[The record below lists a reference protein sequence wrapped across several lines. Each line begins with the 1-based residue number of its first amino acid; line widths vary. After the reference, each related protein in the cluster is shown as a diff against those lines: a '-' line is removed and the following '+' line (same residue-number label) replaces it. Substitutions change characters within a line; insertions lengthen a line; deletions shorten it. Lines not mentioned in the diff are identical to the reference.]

1 MSLAEFLAELDSLVR
16 EATKT
21 FAAIQDA
28 DALEAARIEFV
39 GARSGRLKDVQK
51 GLGLVDKADKPAA
64 GKRFNEVKQQIE
76 AALEAAACRLA
87 QKSDVR
93 AETRKFD
100 PTVPGLRPR
109 LGHLHPITQTIEE
122 LKDIMGRL
130 GFTVAEGPEV
140 EDPWHNFQALNIP
153 LEHPA
158 RDPLENFYLA
168 AAEVTAKPQAA
179 SRPHPNPLPK
189 GEGTCSDHLPKGEG
203 TCSDHLPKGEG
214 TCSDHL
220 PKGEGTCSGHL
231 PKGEGTT
238 TKAPQVLAKLQTAA
252 APGGLLLRSQTST
265 VQIRVME
272 KTRPPVR
279 IISLGRVYRPD
290 TADATHFPMFH
301 QIEGLLVDRHV
312 TMSDLKSV
320 LRLFARSAFADDVHI
335 RFRPSFFPFTEPSVE
350 VDMSWQGGWIEM
362 GGAGMVDPNVLSAVG
377 YDPEEFSGFAFG
389 LGVDRIC
396 ARRHGVADIREFF
409 KNDVRFLHQF

>member
-1 MSLAEFLAELDSLVR
+1 MALAEFLAELDNLVR
-16 EATKT
+16 EATEA
-21 FAAIQDA
+21 FAAVQDSA
-28 DALEAARIEFV
+28 ALEAARIEYV

-51 GLGLVDKADKPAA
+51 GLGRVDKADKPAA

-76 AALEAAACRLA
+76 AVLEAAAGRLA
-87 QKSDVR
+87 QKSVVK
-93 AETRKFD
+93 AESRQFD

-130 GFTVAEGPEV
+130 GFTVADGPEV
-140 EDPWHNFQALNIP
+140 EDPWHNFEALNIP

-168 AAEVTAKPQAA
+168 AAEKTAKPQAE
-179 SRPHPNPLPK
+179 K
-189 GEGTCSDHLPKGEG
+189 E
-203 TCSDHLPKGEG
+203 
-214 TCSDHL
+214 
-220 PKGEGTCSGHL
+220 
-231 PKGEGTT
+231 
-238 TKAPQVLAKLQTAA
+238 
-252 APGGLLLRSQTST
+252 PGCLLLRSQTST

-272 KTRPPVR
+272 KTPPPVR

-389 LGVDRIC
+389 LGIERIC
-396 ARRHGVADIREFF
+396 ARRHGVTDIREFY